1 MDEEPQLII
10 RDARVSDIHSLGN
23 MINYEAFV
31 YRHLDWR
38 QPLDWIEHEPFYV
51 GKSGSKL
58 VATIACPPDPP
69 NVAWIRL
76 LAISS
81 DIPLE
86 PTWNKLWEKVLQFF
100 HSQTDTILAAIP
112 RQAWFKSLLDKTG
125 FKLSNNVIM
134 LIRQGKYIPPKREL
148 PGFTIRG
155 MTFDDLLQVE
165 TLDKTT
171 FEQIWRISE
180 TSLVF
185 AYRQAAIA
193 SVAVFDGKIVAY
205 QISTS
210 SPLGGHLARLAVHPA
225 FHRKGIG
232 YNLVQNALDY
242 FIKRGIFNISVNTQ
256 IDNTTSI
263 SLYENIGFQK
273 ADEIFPV
280 YEYAILNGYR
290 HSP

>member
-1 MDEEPQLII
+1 MDEESQLII
-10 RDARVSDIHSLGN
+10 RAAHVSDIHSLGN
-23 MINYEAFV
+23 IINYEAFV

-51 GKSGSKL
+51 AKSGTNL
-58 VATIACPPDPP
+58 VAAIACPPDPP

-81 DIPLE
+81 DLHLE
-86 PTWNKLWEKVLQFF
+86 PTWNKLWERVIQFF
-100 HSQTDTILAAIP
+100 HSKTDIIIAAIP
-112 RQAWFKSLLDKTG
+112 SQAWFKSLLDKNS

-134 LIRQGKYIPPKREL
+134 LLRQVQAIPPKRDL
-148 PGFTIRG
+148 PGLIIRG
-155 MTFDDLLQVE
+155 MTSKDLLQVE
-165 TLDKTT
+165 TLDQTA

-180 TSLVF
+180 TTLVF

-193 SVAVFDGKIVAY
+193 SVAVFDGKVVAY

-210 SPLGGHLARLAVHPA
+210 SPLGGHIARLAVHPT

-232 YNLVQNALDY
+232 YNLVQYALDY
-242 FIKRGIFNISVNTQ
+242 FIKRGIYNISVNTQ

-280 YEYAILNGYR
+280 YEYAIMNSNG

>member
-1 MDEEPQLII
+1 MDEESQLII
-10 RDARVSDIHSLGN
+10 RAAHVSDIHSLGN
-23 MINYEAFV
+23 IINYEAFV

-51 GKSGSKL
+51 AKSGTKL
-58 VATIACPPDPP
+58 VAAIACPPDPP

-81 DIPLE
+81 DLPLE
-86 PTWNKLWEKVLQFF
+86 PTWNRLWERVIQFF
-100 HSQTDTILAAIP
+100 HSKTDIIIAAIP
-112 RQAWFKSLLDKTG
+112 SQTWFKSLLDKTG
-125 FKLSNNVIM
+125 FKQSNNVIM
-134 LIRQGKYIPPKREL
+134 LLRQVQAIPPKRDL
-148 PGFTIRG
+148 PGFIIRG
-155 MTFDDLLQVE
+155 MTSNDLSEVE
-165 TLDKTT
+165 TLDQTA

-193 SVAVFDGKIVAY
+193 SVAVFDGKVVAY

-210 SPLGGHLARLAVHPA
+210 SPLGGHIARLAVHPT

-232 YNLVQNALDY
+232 YNLVQYALDY
-242 FIKRGIFNISVNTQ
+242 FIKRGIYNISVNTQ

-280 YEYAILNGYR
+280 YEYAIMNSNG